1 MNFGI
6 IIPSDCPDEKLV
18 KLAKELVQR
27 EETMIVVIDDGC
39 GEDIVY
45 TRIYQMIEEIGGT
58 VLHHKN
64 KLGRGTAIKTGM
76 RYAMKPVSY
85 THLSGR
91 TGKCSQRTDLRPP
104 GIHPRLDRIYK
115 LLQK

>member
-45 TRIYQMIEEIGGT
+45 TRIYQMIEEIGG
-58 VLHHKN
+58 
-64 KLGRGTAIKTGM
+64 
-76 RYAMKPVSY
+76 
-85 THLSGR
+85 
-91 TGKCSQRTDLRPP
+91 
-104 GIHPRLDRIYK
+104 DRITP
-115 LLQK
+115 